1 MLSTY
6 TVKGKILP
14 LLPVQP
20 IEIVREGTSIEP
32 TPGIP
37 LMPCSSDKLGR
48 DAHPCIVYY
57 QILGL

>member
-20 IEIVREGTSIEP
+20 IGIVREGTSIEP
-32 TPGIP
+32 TPI
-37 LMPCSSDKLGR
+37 SN
-48 DAHPCIVYY
+48 
-57 QILGL
+57 

>member
-32 TPGIP
+32 TPISNCCP
-37 LMPCSSDKLGR
+37 VALIS
-48 DAHPCIVYY
+48 
-57 QILGL
+57 